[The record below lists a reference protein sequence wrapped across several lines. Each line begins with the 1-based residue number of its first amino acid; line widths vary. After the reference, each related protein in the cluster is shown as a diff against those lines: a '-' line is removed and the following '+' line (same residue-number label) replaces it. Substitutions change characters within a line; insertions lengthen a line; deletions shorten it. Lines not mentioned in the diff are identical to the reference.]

1 MTKPAL
7 LKRWAPWILMAV
19 IVALLVRFLDLHAT
33 LAAFDDLEPV
43 AIALTVIL
51 FLLDRF
57 SMAYKWN
64 LLLRARGCWL
74 SHWAAF
80 RIYLASGFVGY
91 VIPASVGS
99 DVFRAARLTLA
110 GRSVSSVSA
119 TIVLERVLGLLAIL
133 TLSFVGLVFVVL
145 HGRGD
150 LLPLLGAVL
159 AALCV
164 GTVLT
169 GMSMSRR
176 LYQMLRRATQR
187 FSGNKIVKMLHAL
200 HNEYVSLS
208 KGVRPPLVFFSL
220 SIVNQL
226 IQVLLFVP
234 VLVSLGVE
242 VDPFAL
248 VAVLPLSKAFV
259 QLMPVPAGIGVAEG
273 SQVVALSLAHVAPA
287 EALAVALVLR
297 AIDLTMLLP
306 AGIAYAADVWHLR
319 RTA

>member
-1 MTKPAL
+1 VSKPAL
-7 LKRWAPWILMAV
+7 LKRWAPWVLMAV
-19 IVALLVRFLDLHAT
+19 VVALMVHFLDWHAT
-33 LAAFDDLEPV
+33 LAAFNDIEPV
-43 AIALTVIL
+43 AIALTVAL
-51 FLLDRF
+51 FMLDRF

-64 LLLRARGCWL
+64 FLLRARDCWI

-99 DVFRAARLTLA
+99 DVFRAARLSMA
-110 GRSVSSVSA
+110 GRSACSVSA

-133 TLSFVGLVFVVL
+133 TLSTVGLVCVVL
-145 HGRGD
+145 KGRND
-150 LLPLLGAVL
+150 LLPLLGAVG
-159 AALCV
+159 ATLCA

-169 GMSMSRR
+169 VMSMSTR
-176 LYQMLRRATQR
+176 LYQMLRRMTAR
-187 FSGNKIVKMLHAL
+187 FASNKIVKTLHAL

-208 KGVRPPLVFFSL
+208 KGVRPLAVFFSL

-226 IQVLLFVP
+226 IQTLMFVP
-234 VLVSLGVE
+234 VLVSLGVP
-242 VDPFAL
+242 VDLLAL
-248 VAVLPLSKAFV
+248 IAVLPLSKAFV
-259 QLMPVPAGIGVAEG
+259 QLMPIPAGLGVAEG

-287 EALAVALVLR
+287 QGLAVALVLR

-306 AGIAYAADVWHLR
+306 AGIAYAADAWQLR